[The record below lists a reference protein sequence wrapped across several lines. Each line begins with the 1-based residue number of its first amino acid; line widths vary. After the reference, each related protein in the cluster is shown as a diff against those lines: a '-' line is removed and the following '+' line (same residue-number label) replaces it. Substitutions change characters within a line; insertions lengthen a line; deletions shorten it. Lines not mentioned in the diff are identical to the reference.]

1 MNWLCFSRGRTE
13 QMSEYIKRLIACIR
27 WYVELENCYLAEQ
40 EKLQA
45 EIDSENTRHAD
56 SNFQCS

>member
-1 MNWLCFSRGRTE
+1 
-13 QMSEYIKRLIACIR
+13 MSEYIKRLIACIR